1 MVLSNLGL
9 VSRPAGQGRTGSR
22 SHEWRLQIQFLISFR
37 EQEVDC
43 SFVQTHRRLL
53 ASQPKNISKSWTQAT
68 VSLFNPL
75 LLDPFQGWSWRGLW
89 WSSLLTQTDISALL
103 STIKSVKICSWSLV
117 AEGQTCVG
125 HWWDSNNIK
134 YQLLF

>member
-1 MVLSNLGL
+1 MLSNLGL
-9 VSRPAGQGRTGSR
+9 VSRPAGQARTGSR

-37 EQEVDC
+37 EQEVGC

-53 ASQPKNISKSWTQAT
+53 ASQPKNISKAGLRPQFPF
-68 VSLFNPL
+68 FNPL
-75 LLDPFQGWSWRGLW
+75 LLDHFKGWSWRGLW
-89 WSSLLTQTDISALL
+89 WSSLSTQTDISALL

-117 AEGQTCVG
+117 AVGQTCVG